1 VVAGPLAFYLL
12 LRKKAQEGLDNEKFQ
27 SRYGSLTHGFKTTG
41 VLGSSSTVKM
51 IVWFFVRRLITAV
64 VVVFLGESSAIFQI
78 ALIMYLAL
86 YDVSMN
92 FHMNAYESY
101 LNDIV
106 EKTNKIIVWLLSFFP
121 FLYAGIIQDTEL
133 IYKIGWV

>member
-1 VVAGPLAFYLL
+1 MVAGPPAFYLL
-12 LRKKAQEGLDNEKFQ
+12 LRKKAQEGLDSEQFQ
-27 SRYGSLTHGFKTTG
+27 DRYGSLTDGFKTTG
-41 VLGSSSTVKM
+41 VLGSAPTVKM
-51 IVWFFVRRLITAV
+51 IVWFFVRRFLTAV
-64 VVVFLGESSAIFQI
+64 VVVFLGESSPIFQI

-92 FHMNAYESY
+92 FHLNAYENY
-101 LNDIV
+101 LNDLV
-106 EKTNKIIVWLLSFFP
+106 EKINKIIVWLLSFFP